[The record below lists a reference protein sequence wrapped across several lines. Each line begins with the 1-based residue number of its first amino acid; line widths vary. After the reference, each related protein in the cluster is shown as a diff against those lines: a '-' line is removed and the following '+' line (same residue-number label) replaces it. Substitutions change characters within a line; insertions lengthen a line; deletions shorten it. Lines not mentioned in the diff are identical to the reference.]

1 MLLPL
6 LVSLCSSLYLILA
19 ALSVEVNEGRGGY
32 YNNQFKHDDNYNVE
46 HRLPGILAITALN
59 STVKVTVFAPEIM
72 AFIAMKITFM
82 ETLSTGCT
90 FLVTF
95 GAVAFLTVVKF
106 SERFITQEGLV

>member
-1 MLLPL
+1 MLLTL
-6 LVSLCSSLYLILA
+6 LVSLYSSLYLMLA
-19 ALSVEVNEGRGGY
+19 TLGVEVNEGRGGY
-32 YNNQFKHDDNYNVE
+32 YDNEHKPDDDNTGE